1 MLELLGKTPPAQ
13 LAGQSR
19 ASCIRGDASPSEF
32 VFIQWAPG
40 KEKKTGE
47 HSKLASK
54 EQIKEC
60 LLEST
65 RAVVSPDG
73 WKLCLRDKDKN
84 ELYNLSD
91 DPDERHN
98 LYHDQAQREVID
110 RLTHEI
116 HLWQQ
121 RVGDTVK
128 V

>member
-1 MLELLGKTPPAQ
+1 M
-13 LAGQSR
+13 LAGQSK
-19 ASCIRGDASPSEF
+19 ANCIRGRTPPSEWA
-32 VFIQWAPG
+32 FIERALR
-40 KEKKTGE
+40 KEKNGE
-47 HSKLASK
+47 RSKLASK
-54 EQIKEC
+54 EQIKER

-84 ELYNLSD
+84 ELYNLRD
-91 DPDERHN
+91 EPDERHN
-98 LYHDQAQREVID
+98 LYYSQRQRELID